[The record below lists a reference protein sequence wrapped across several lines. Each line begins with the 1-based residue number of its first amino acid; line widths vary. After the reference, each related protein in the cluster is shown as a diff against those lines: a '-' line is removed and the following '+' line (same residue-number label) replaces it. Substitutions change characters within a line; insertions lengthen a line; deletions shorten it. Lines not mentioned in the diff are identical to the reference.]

1 MNEESAY
8 ASRKAVPAT
17 LYEREVL
24 LAFMPPSQRQRRM
37 AFACVLV
44 LSVIFFITAPF
55 ISTPLPQIIA
65 FIPTIETA
73 VFICALIT
81 ASLLFAQYAVSR
93 APELLALASGYLF
106 TALIV
111 IPHVLTFLGAF
122 APMGFLGAE
131 SQSTAWLYIV
141 WHSGFALF
149 VIGYALLKDVDRAS
163 GQHQGSTV
171 GAIGSIVPM
180 VIALV
185 CGLTWVITTQER
197 YLPRVIGADPSSPHY
212 RNRQRYWNRH
222 VVVGGACTCAVV
234 AETAFGA

>member
-17 LYEREVL
+17 LYERQVL

-65 FIPTIETA
+65 FIPIIETA

-111 IPHVLTFLGAF
+111 IPHALTFPGRICTDG
-122 APMGFLGAE
+122 PPRRG

-149 VIGYALLKDVDRAS
+149 VIGYALLKDVDRES
-163 GQHQGSTV
+163 GQYQGLDSGCHWLDRCDCDRPGMRTNLGNHHTRKASAKSYWRRPSFSTS
-171 GAIGSIVPM
+171 GR
-180 VIALV
+180 
-185 CGLTWVITTQER
+185 R
-197 YLPRVIGADPSSPHY
+197 YMS
-212 RNRQRYWNRH
+212 
-222 VVVGGACTCAVV
+222 
-234 AETAFGA
+234 E